1 VGRASYHPARMRL
14 RHLLAAAVLPLVLCA
29 SLWLVLP
36 LGSGAQTPQG
46 HAASL
51 QKKIETTRGKI
62 GRRKGTEHVL
72 TSDIQRWS
80 SKINRLQGSISKLQ
94 TRQGRIQEDLDAR
107 RAELVQT
114 QKQLRSERAR
124 LARLRARLAEGRK
137 ILARRLAE
145 LYTADKP
152 DLMTVVLN
160 SDGFADL
167 LERGEFLG
175 RIQDQDNT
183 VIKLVR
189 NAKADATSTAAR
201 LDKLE
206 ARQQQLTAIVLKRRD
221 QVAVVKDELIDTR
234 VGYQQTRSGKANA
247 LSKVRTERKSL
258 ETHLDE
264 LQKESDKVQAQLQGG
279 GPGLP
284 AGPIHG
290 GSGRFIWPVNG
301 PITAPFCER
310 RAWEA
315 CHPGMDIGVPT
326 GTPIRAADGG
336 RVAIAGWVGGYG
348 NYTCIQ
354 HTASLS
360 TCYGHQ
366 SVLKVHVG
374 QQVTQGQIIGLSG
387 STGHSTGPHLH
398 FEVRINGAVTNP
410 MSYL

>member
-1 VGRASYHPARMRL
+1 MRL
-14 RHLLAAAVLPLVLCA
+14 RHLLAGAVLPLVLCA

-36 LGSGAQTPQG
+36 LGSEAQSPQG
-46 HAASL
+46 RAASL

-80 SKINRLQGSISKLQ
+80 SKISRLQGSISKLQ
-94 TRQGRIQEDLDAR
+94 TRQSRIQEDLDAR

-114 QKQLRSERAR
+114 QKDLRSERAR

-137 ILARRLAE
+137 ILSRRLAE
-145 LYTADKP
+145 LYMADKP

-167 LERGEFLG
+167 LERGEFLS
-175 RIQDQDNT
+175 RIQNQDNT

-189 NAKADATSTAAR
+189 DAKADATSTAKR

-206 ARQQQLTAIVLKRRD
+206 ARQQELTAIVLKRRD
-221 QVAVVKDELIDTR
+221 EVAVVKNELIGTR
-234 VGYQQTRSGKANA
+234 VGYAQTRSGKANA
-247 LSKVRTERKSL
+247 LRKVRTERKSL
-258 ETHLDE
+258 ETHLSE
-264 LQKESDKVQAQLQGG
+264 LQKESAKVQAQLQGPG
-279 GPGLP
+279 AAGLP
-284 AGPIHG
+284 AGPIKG

-301 PITAPFCER
+301 TLTSPWCETR
-310 RAWEA
+310 SWEA
-315 CHPGMDIGVPT
+315 CHPGIDIAVPT

-348 NYTCIQ
+348 NYICLQ

-366 SVLKVHVG
+366 SALKVSVG
-374 QQVTQGQIIGLSG
+374 QQVSQGQVIGLAG

-410 MSYL
+410 MAYL

>member
-1 VGRASYHPARMRL
+1 MRL
-14 RHLLAAAVLPLVLCA
+14 RHLLAGAVLPLVLCA

-36 LGSGAQTPQG
+36 LGSEATTPQG
-46 HAASL
+46 RAASL

-62 GRRKGTEHVL
+62 GRRKGTERVL

-80 SKINRLQGSISKLQ
+80 NKISRLQGSISKLQ

-114 QKQLRSERAR
+114 QKELRSERAR

-137 ILARRLAE
+137 ILSRRLAE
-145 LYTADKP
+145 LYMADKP

-167 LERGEFLG
+167 LERGEFLS
-175 RIQDQDNT
+175 RIQNQDNT

-189 NAKADATSTAAR
+189 DAKADATSTAKR

-206 ARQQQLTAIVLKRRD
+206 ARQQELTAIVLKRRD
-221 QVAVVKDELIDTR
+221 EVAVVKNELIDTR
-234 VGYQQTRSGKANA
+234 VGYQQTRSGKASA
-247 LSKVRTERKSL
+247 LRKVRTQRKSL
-258 ETHLDE
+258 ETHLSE
-264 LQKESDKVQAQLQGG
+264 LQKESAKVQAQLQGG
-279 GPGLP
+279 GAAGLP
-284 AGPIHG
+284 ASPIKG

-301 PITAPFCER
+301 TLTSPWCETR
-310 RAWEA
+310 SWEA
-315 CHPGMDIGVPT
+315 CHPGIDIAVPT

-348 NYTCIQ
+348 NYICLQ

-366 SVLKVHVG
+366 SALKVSVG
-374 QQVTQGQIIGLSG
+374 QQVSQGQIIGLAG

-410 MSYL
+410 MAYL

>member
-1 VGRASYHPARMRL
+1 MRL
-14 RHLLAAAVLPLVLCA
+14 RLALACAVLPVVLCV

-36 LGSGAQTPQG
+36 LGSQATTPQG
-46 HAASL
+46 RAASL

-62 GRRKGTEHVL
+62 GRRKGAERVL
-72 TSDIQRWS
+72 SSDIARWS
-80 SKINRLQGSISKLQ
+80 SKIHRLEGSIETLQ
-94 TRQGRIQEDLDAR
+94 TREQRIQADLDAR
-107 RAELVQT
+107 RAELVST
-114 QKQLRSERAR
+114 QKKLRDERAR
-124 LARLRARLAEGRK
+124 LARLRARLAEGRR
-137 ILARRLAE
+137 ILAKRLRE
-145 LYTADKP
+145 LYEADRP

-160 SDGFADL
+160 SKGFADL

-183 VIKLVR
+183 IIKLVR
-189 NAKADATSTAAR
+189 SAKADATATAGR

-206 ARQQQLTAIVLKRRD
+206 RRQQQLTALVLKRRD
-221 QVAVVKDELIDTR
+221 QVAEVKNQLIGTR
-234 VGYQQTRSGKANA
+234 VGYQQTRADKAQA

-264 LQKESDKVQAQLQGG
+264 LKKESDKVQAQLQRGT
-279 GPGLP
+279 GLP
-284 AGPIHG
+284 AGPIKG

-301 PITAPFCER
+301 PITSPFCEA

-315 CHPGMDIGVPT
+315 CHPGIDIAVPT

-354 HTASLS
+354 HSASLS

-366 SVLKVHVG
+366 SVLKVSVG
-374 QQVTQGQIIGLSG
+374 QQVKQGQVIGLSG

-398 FEVRINGAVTNP
+398 FEVRVNGAVTNP
-410 MSYL
+410 MNYL

>member
-1 VGRASYHPARMRL
+1 MRL
-14 RHLLAAAVLPLVLCA
+14 RHVLAGAVLPLVLCA
-29 SLWLVLP
+29 LLWLVLP
-36 LGSGAQTPQG
+36 LGSQATTPQG
-46 HAASL
+46 RAASL
-51 QKKIETTRGKI
+51 QQKIQTTRGKI
-62 GRRKGTEHVL
+62 GARKGTEHVL

-80 SKINRLQGSISKLQ
+80 SKIDRLQGSISTLQ
-94 TRQGRIQEDLDAR
+94 TREGRIQADLDAR
-107 RAELVQT
+107 RAELTKT
-114 QKQLRSERAR
+114 QSDLRSERAR
-124 LARLRARLAEGRK
+124 LARLRAKLATGRK
-137 ILARRLAE
+137 ILAQRLAE
-145 LYTADKP
+145 LYQADKP
-152 DLMTVVLN
+152 DLVSVVLN
-160 SDGFADL
+160 SNGFADL

-175 RIQDQDNT
+175 RIQDQDNA
-183 VIKLVR
+183 VIKNVR
-189 NAKADATSTAAR
+189 DAKADATATAVR

-221 QVAVVKDELIDTR
+221 EVAQIKNQLIGTR
-234 VGYQQTRSGKANA
+234 VGYEQTRAGKAKA
-247 LSKVRTERKSL
+247 LTQVKTERKSL

-279 GPGLP
+279 GGLP
-284 AGPIHG
+284 AGAIHG

-366 SVLKVHVG
+366 SVLKVSVG
-374 QQVTQGQIIGLSG
+374 QQVKQGQIIGLSG

-398 FEVRINGAVTNP
+398 FEVRVNGAVTNP

>member
-1 VGRASYHPARMRL
+1 MRL
-14 RHLLAAAVLPLVLCA
+14 RHVMACAVLPLVLCA

-36 LGSGAQTPQG
+36 LGSQATTPQG
-46 HAASL
+46 RAASL
-51 QKKIETTRGKI
+51 QQKIQTTRGKI

-80 SKINRLQGSISKLQ
+80 SKINRLQGSISTLQ
-94 TRQGRIQEDLDAR
+94 SREGRIQDDLDAR
-107 RAELVQT
+107 RNELVQT
-114 QKQLRSERAR
+114 QKDLRSERAR
-124 LARLRARLAEGRK
+124 LARLRVRLAEGRK
-137 ILARRLAE
+137 ILSRRLAE
-145 LYTADKP
+145 LYEADKP
-152 DLMTVVLN
+152 DLITVVLN
-160 SDGFADL
+160 SNGFADL

-189 NAKADATSTAAR
+189 SAKADATSTAAR

-206 ARQQQLTAIVLKRRD
+206 ARQQQLTAIVLQRRD
-221 QVAVVKDELIDTR
+221 QVAAVKNQLIGTR
-234 VGYQQTRSGKANA
+234 VGYAQTRAGKANA

-279 GPGLP
+279 VGLP

-336 RVAIAGWVGGYG
+336 RVAIAGWEGGYG

-374 QQVTQGQIIGLSG
+374 EQVTQGQIIGLSG

-398 FEVRINGAVTNP
+398 FEVRVNGAVTNP
-410 MSYL
+410 MNYL

>member
-1 VGRASYHPARMRL
+1 MLRRMRL
-14 RHLLAAAVLPLVLCA
+14 RSVLACALLPVVLCV

-36 LGSGAQTPQG
+36 LGSQATTPQG
-46 HAASL
+46 RAASIQ
-51 QKKIETTRGKI
+51 QKIDTTRGKI
-62 GRRKGTEHVL
+62 GRRKGTERVL
-72 TSDIQRWS
+72 SSDIARYT
-80 SKINRLQGSISKLQ
+80 SKIRRLQGSITTLQ
-94 TRQGRIQEDLDAR
+94 AREQRIQADLDAR
-107 RAELVQT
+107 RAELVST
-114 QKQLRSERAR
+114 QEKLRDERAR
-124 LARLRARLAEGRK
+124 LARLRARLAEGRR
-137 ILARRLAE
+137 ILARRLRE
-145 LYTADKP
+145 LYEADRP
-152 DLMTVVLN
+152 DLVTVILN
-160 SDGFADL
+160 SKGFADL

-183 VIKLVR
+183 VIRLVR
-189 NAKADATSTAAR
+189 SAKADATATSAR

-206 ARQQQLTAIVLKRRD
+206 RRQQQLTAIVLQRRD
-221 QVAVVKDELIDTR
+221 QVAEVKNQLIGTR
-234 VGYQQTRSGKANA
+234 VGYENTKDGKQQA

-264 LQKESDKVQAQLQGG
+264 LQKESDKIQAQLQSGSG
-279 GPGLP
+279 IPT
-284 AGPIHG
+284 GPIRG
-290 GSGRFIWPVNG
+290 GSGRFVWPVNG

-374 QQVTQGQIIGLSG
+374 EQVSQGQVIGLSG

-398 FEVRINGAVTNP
+398 FEVRVNGAVTNP
-410 MSYL
+410 MNYL

>member
-1 VGRASYHPARMRL
+1 MRP
-14 RHLLAAAVLPLVLCA
+14 RHVLAAAVLPLVLCA

-36 LGSGAQTPQG
+36 LGSEASPQG
-46 HAASL
+46 RAASL

-80 SKINRLQGSISKLQ
+80 ARIERLQGSIATLQ
-94 TRQGRIQEDLDAR
+94 TREQRIQADLDAR
-107 RAELVQT
+107 RAELVTT
-114 QKQLRSERAR
+114 QEKLRSERAR
-124 LARLRARLAEGRK
+124 LARLRARLAEGRA
-137 ILARRLAE
+137 ILARRLRE
-145 LYTADKP
+145 LYEADKP
-152 DLMTVVLN
+152 DLVTVVLN
-160 SDGFADL
+160 SKGFADL

-183 VIKLVR
+183 IIRLVK
-189 NAKADATSTAAR
+189 NAKADATATAAR
-201 LDKLE
+201 LDDLE
-206 ARQQQLTAIVLKRRD
+206 HRQQQLTAIVLQRRD
-221 QVAVVKDELIDTR
+221 QVAQVKQQLVDKR
-234 VGYQQTRSGKANA
+234 VGYQQTRAGKKAA
-247 LSKVRTERKSL
+247 LGKVRTERKAL
-258 ETHLDE
+258 ETNLAE

-279 GPGLP
+279 AGMP
-284 AGPIHG
+284 AGPIKG

-366 SVLKVHVG
+366 SVLKVSVG
-374 QQVTQGQIIGLSG
+374 QSVSKGQVIGLSG

-398 FEVRINGAVTNP
+398 FEVRVNGAVQNP
-410 MSYL
+410 MNYL

>member
-1 VGRASYHPARMRL
+1 MRL
-14 RHLLAAAVLPLVLCA
+14 RHLLAGAVLPLVLCA

-36 LGSGAQTPQG
+36 LGSEATTPQG
-46 HAASL
+46 RAASL

-80 SKINRLQGSISKLQ
+80 SKISRLQGSISKLQ
-94 TRQGRIQEDLDAR
+94 TRQSRIQEDLDAR

-114 QKQLRSERAR
+114 QKDLRRERAR

-137 ILARRLAE
+137 ILSRRLAE
-145 LYTADKP
+145 LYMADKP

-167 LERGEFLG
+167 LERGEFLS
-175 RIQDQDNT
+175 RIQNQDNT

-189 NAKADATSTAAR
+189 DAKADATSTAKR

-221 QVAVVKDELIDTR
+221 EVAVVKNDLIDTR

-247 LSKVRTERKSL
+247 LRKVRTERKSL
-258 ETHLDE
+258 ETHLSE
-264 LQKESDKVQAQLQGG
+264 LQKESAKVQAQLQGG
-279 GPGLP
+279 GAAGLP
-284 AGPIHG
+284 AGPIKG

-301 PITAPFCER
+301 TLTSPFCESR
-310 RAWEA
+310 SWES
-315 CHPGMDIGVPT
+315 CHPGIDIAVPT

-348 NYTCIQ
+348 NYICLQ
-354 HTASLS
+354 HSASLS

-366 SVLKVHVG
+366 SALKVSVG
-374 QQVTQGQIIGLSG
+374 QQVTQGQVIGLAG

-410 MSYL
+410 MAYL

>member
-1 VGRASYHPARMRL
+1 MLGRMRL
-14 RHLLAAAVLPLVLCA
+14 RNVLACALLPVVLCV

-36 LGSGAQTPQG
+36 LGSQATTPQG
-46 HAASL
+46 RAASI
-51 QKKIETTRGKI
+51 QKKIDTTRGKI
-62 GRRKGTEHVL
+62 GRRKGTERVL
-72 TSDIQRWS
+72 SSDIAQYS
-80 SKINRLQGSISKLQ
+80 SKIRRLQGSIQTLQ
-94 TRQGRIQEDLDAR
+94 TREQRVQADLDAR
-107 RAELVQT
+107 RAELVTT
-114 QKQLRSERAR
+114 QAKLRSERAR
-124 LARLRARLAEGRK
+124 LARLRARLAEGRR
-137 ILARRLAE
+137 ILSRRLRE
-145 LYTADKP
+145 LYEADRP

-160 SDGFADL
+160 SKGFADL

-189 NAKADATSTAAR
+189 DAKKDATATAAR
-201 LDKLE
+201 LDMLE
-206 ARQQQLTAIVLKRRD
+206 RRQQQLTAIVLKRRD
-221 QVAVVKDELIDTR
+221 EVAAVKNELIGTR
-234 VGYQQTRSGKANA
+234 VGYQNTKAGKQAA
-247 LSKVRTERKSL
+247 LGKVQTERKSL

-264 LQKESDKVQAQLQGG
+264 LQKESDKIQAQLQSGTG
-279 GPGLP
+279 IP
-284 AGPIHG
+284 AGPVKG

-348 NYTCIQ
+348 NYTCVQ
-354 HTASLS
+354 HTSSLS

-366 SVLKVHVG
+366 SAINVSVG
-374 QQVTQGQIIGLSG
+374 QQVSKGQVIGLVG

-398 FEVRINGAVTNP
+398 FEVRVNGAVTNP
-410 MSYL
+410 MNYL